1 MLFQFFTPQG
11 LKCPA
16 TTIQRIHPGKVRMP
30 AKQVTK
36 IYFTGRYTRVF
47 GHLLTTSNP
56 PAADEPAR
64 GG

>member
-1 MLFQFFTPQG
+1 MFFQFFTPQG

-16 TTIQRIHPGKVRMP
+16 TAIQRIHPGKVRMP

-47 GHLLTTSNP
+47 GHLLTTFN
-56 PAADEPAR
+56 AENQQVKTD
-64 GG
+64 